1 MLFHLFLLVLI
12 IFTLFFFYTDVMN
25 KINTNKP
32 FAEGMENADT
42 GDTTNNVDDSA
53 PNNLGDKVTYEVLNS
68 FLLNISET
76 CLQISNSSSIIKIL
90 DI

>member
-32 FAEGMENADT
+32 FAEGMTNASEELKGQNGSEYRGNQT
-42 GDTTNNVDDSA
+42 KTRSGK
-53 PNNLGDKVTYEVLNS
+53 LYE
-68 FLLNISET
+68 
-76 CLQISNSSSIIKIL
+76 L
-90 DI
+90 DITRSTLT

>member
-32 FAEGMENADT
+32 FAEGFVSDRECINLYGYENLKD
-42 GDTTNNVDDSA
+42 GV
-53 PNNLGDKVTYEVLNS
+53 KKY
-68 FLLNISET
+68 
-76 CLQISNSSSIIKIL
+76 
-90 DI
+90 